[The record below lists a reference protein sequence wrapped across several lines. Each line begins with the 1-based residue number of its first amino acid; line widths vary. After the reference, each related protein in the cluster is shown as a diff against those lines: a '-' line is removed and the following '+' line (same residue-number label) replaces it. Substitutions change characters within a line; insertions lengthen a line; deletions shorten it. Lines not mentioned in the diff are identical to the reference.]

1 MESFAPFLTV
11 LSVVLPVS
19 VCSVLIARIYRK
31 NAALDPKIT
40 NKLRKQQD
48 EYIAELEH
56 KVRQKQNK
64 LNSMEKAPSIIGDK
78 DDITSMLPDIVG
90 ELGAHLPKW
99 AQRIVKSNPDLVNQV
114 IELAKE
120 HPDKVKDLI
129 GRFIKTKPSAQTP
142 NDQAMHGL

>member
-1 MESFAPFLTV
+1 MVELSLFLSILAVT
-11 LSVVLPVS
+11 LPICVTG
-19 VCSVLIARIYRK
+19 VFIAKIYRK

-78 DDITSMLPDIVG
+78 EDIEGILPDIVG
-90 ELGAHLPKW
+90 ELSTHLPKW
-99 AQRIVKSNPDLVNQV
+99 LQKIVKNNPDLVNQAL
-114 IELAKE
+114 ELAKK
-120 HPDKVKDLI
+120 HPDKARELFGKFV
-129 GRFIKTKPSAQTP
+129 KTKS
-142 NDQAMHGL
+142 QASTADEEALSGL